1 MYDEEIL
8 HALKARQYNATRANE
23 RTLLSE
29 MQFTIERNSI
39 KVDGNK
45 NYSVEFLDALED
57 HGITVVAPKSSDD
70 KWIFGLPDVEDNYDN
85 Y

>member
-8 HALKARQYNATRANE
+8 HALKARQYNAIRANE

-39 KVDGNK
+39 RVDGDKKLFSRVSRCIGRPWHN
-45 NYSVEFLDALED
+45 
-57 HGITVVAPKSSDD
+57 SDGA
-70 KWIFGLPDVEDNYDN
+70 KK
-85 Y
+85 

>member
-8 HALKARQYNATRANE
+8 HALKARQYNAIRANE

-29 MQFTIERNSI
+29 MQFTIERNSVR
-39 KVDGNK
+39 VDGNK
-45 NYSVEFLDALED
+45 SYSAEFLDALEG
-57 HGITVVAPKSSDD
+57 HGVTVMAPKSSDD
-70 KWIFGLPDVEDNYDN
+70 RWIFGLPDVEDNYDN